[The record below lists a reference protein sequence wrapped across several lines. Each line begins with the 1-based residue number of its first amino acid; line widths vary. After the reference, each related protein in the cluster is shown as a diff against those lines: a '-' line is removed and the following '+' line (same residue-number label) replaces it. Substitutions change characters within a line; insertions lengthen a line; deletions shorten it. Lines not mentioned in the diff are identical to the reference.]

1 MFPVNIPSSLMNGKF
16 IMLEKQKWVVEEEL
30 RSELIAICECDLFEF
45 FIYKQQQ
52 RQNTATLFHSLPMTK
67 KYFSYLLCRRVHHQP
82 STFSIRVEFSFSLTL
97 RLTLH
102 CSPFFCPFLRSLA
115 ECFLTRYR
123 NGYNLELT
131 HFQPSR
137 TVTSFVVA

>member
-1 MFPVNIPSSLMNGKF
+1 MNGKF

-52 RQNTATLFHSLPMTK
+52 RQNTATLFSLSTDDK
-67 KYFSYLLCRRVHHQP
+67 KIFLVSALSPCAP
-82 STFSIRVEFSFSLTL
+82 STINILNQSWIFIFTNSASNSSLFTF
-97 RLTLH
+97 
-102 CSPFFCPFLRSLA
+102 FFCPFLRSLA